1 VCDRAE
7 YCNALR
13 QCPED
18 IYRVAGIVCRWP
30 PPGLLCDSPER
41 CTGSSPA
48 CPPDGLYPPDHV
60 CRPAVHV
67 DCDFDEYC
75 SGSSPDCPANA
86 TVGAG
91 TTCEDGDVCTSG
103 ETCDGLGAC
112 TNGTWICG

>member
-1 VCDRAE
+1 
-7 YCNALR
+7 
-13 QCPED
+13 
-18 IYRVAGIVCRWP
+18 
-30 PPGLLCDSPER
+30 
-41 CTGSSPA
+41 
-48 CPPDGLYPPDHV
+48 
-60 CRPAVHV
+60 V